1 MFVSRFAS
9 ASKVALSPVLP
20 LDDVP
25 TKSSATTFSI
35 AALSLL
41 RSDASQRDSSSLI
54 RPVTESSVP
63 GEVSTEG
70 EDSTVGDGF
79 GVGLGLMVGVG
90 FGVGLGLM
98 VGVGLGV
105 GVGDGFAVAV
115 AVGVGLGVEVAV
127 A

>member
-9 ASKVALSPVLP
+9 ASKLALSPVLP

-25 TKSSATTFSI
+25 TESSATTFSI

-54 RPVTESSVP
+54 RPVTESSAA
-63 GEVSTEG
+63 GELSTEG
-70 EDSTVGDGF
+70 EDSTVGEAFGDGP
-79 GVGLGLMVGVG
+79 GLMVGLGV
-90 FGVGLGLM
+90 GVGLGLM

-105 GVGDGFAVAV
+105 GVGDRFAVAV
-115 AVGVGLGVEVAV
+115 AVGVGLGVEGA
-127 A
+127 